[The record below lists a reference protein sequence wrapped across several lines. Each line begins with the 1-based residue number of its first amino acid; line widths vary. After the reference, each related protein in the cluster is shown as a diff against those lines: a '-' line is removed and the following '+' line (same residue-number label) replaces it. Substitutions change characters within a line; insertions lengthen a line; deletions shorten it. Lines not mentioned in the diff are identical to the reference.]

1 MSTETH
7 QVLRSADPNDSNA
20 PAKFKTRQGSNPK
33 QRTRRFQESRIYLQI
48 VDKRTSDKHNEIKA
62 LLKPLEF
69 ELNSNNPDLIELSDG
84 RVGSLLHHCSN
95 SEDRHQKDYP
105 R

>member
-7 QVLRSADPNDSNA
+7 QVLRAADPNDSDA
-20 PAKFKTRQGSNPK
+20 PANFKARQGLHPK
-33 QRTRRFQESRIYLQI
+33 QRNRRFQESRIYLQI
-48 VDKRTSDKHNEIKA
+48 VDKRTSDKHKEIKA

-84 RVGSLLHHCSN
+84 RIGSLLHHSCN
-95 SEDRHQKDYP
+95 SEDLHQKDYP